1 MWTYVVDALADSG
14 DLPED
19 ETHPFWTAMDR
30 FVDVML
36 AGGASVRGLSDAP
49 AWALSYRGDGAAEP
63 ERSVLFDALALLTQA
78 RRELP
83 QSKWNVVF
91 ADRSV
96 SWDEVAG
103 YVL

>member
-1 MWTYVVDALADSG
+1 MWTYVVDAMADSG

-19 ETHPFWTAMDR
+19 EMHPFWIAMDR

-36 AGGASVRGLSDAP
+36 AGGARVRALSDAP
-49 AWALSYRGDGAAEP
+49 AWALSYHGDCAAP
-63 ERSVLFDALALLTQA
+63 PQRDVLLEALALLTQA
-78 RRELP
+78 RRGLT

-91 ADRSV
+91 NNAPVR
-96 SWDEVAG
+96 WDAAEG